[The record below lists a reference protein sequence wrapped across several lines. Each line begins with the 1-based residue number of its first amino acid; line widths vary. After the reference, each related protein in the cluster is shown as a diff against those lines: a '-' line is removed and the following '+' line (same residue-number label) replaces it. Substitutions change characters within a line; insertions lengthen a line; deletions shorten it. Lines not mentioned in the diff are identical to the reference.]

1 MALKAV
7 VEQRIL
13 RDVLYPLADK
23 KSSKWRVLV
32 VDNLSMRIIS
42 SCCKMKTITEAGI
55 TLVED
60 LMKKREPLR
69 NVEAIYLIQ
78 PIEKS
83 VNILVNDFKEPLNPQ
98 YKVAHV
104 FFTGACSDQLFSEV
118 CKSAA
123 SKYIKTLK
131 EINIAFLPY
140 ESQVFSLDSPESFNI
155 FFSASRTQQRA
166 GMIERIAEQIATI
179 CATLGEYPAI
189 RYRSECDKNLE
200 VAQAIQSKLDAYK
213 ADEPTMGEGPEK
225 HRSQLI
231 VIDRGFDVVSPLLH
245 ELTYQAMAYDLLS
258 IENDVYRYES
268 DNTGP
273 ETEVLLDENDELW
286 TSLRHQHIAQVSTQ
300 ITSKLKKF
308 AKEKKMGSGDK
319 ATMRELSMMMKR
331 MPQYQKVLRGYST
344 QLRLAEDC
352 MKQFQ
357 NGVDKLCQVEQDLAV
372 GTDAEGD
379 KIRDQMRNIV
389 PILLN
394 QKISPYDKIRI
405 ILLYIVGRNGISE
418 ENLSKLIQ
426 HAQIPEPERPIV
438 TNMKLL
444 GVQIFQDSKAR
455 RPRQVERKER
465 ITENTYQLSRWTPV
479 IKDLMEYAISDT
491 LDAKLYPY
499 LSGRTNSTSYGG
511 AAARSARYGHWHKD
525 KNTLDRKSGPRLIV
539 FVLGG
544 VSYSEMRAAAEV
556 SKESS
561 KKNWEV
567 YVGSTH
573 LLTPEAFLSDVR
585 DLES

>member
-7 VEQRIL
+7 VEKRIL
-13 RDVLYPLADK
+13 QDVLYPLQDK
-23 KSSKWRVLV
+23 KGKKWRVLV

-98 YKVAHV
+98 YKMAHV
-104 FFTGACSDQLFSEV
+104 FFTGVCPDQLFSEL

-155 FFSASRTQQRA
+155 FFSPSRSQQRP
-166 GMIERIAEQIATI
+166 GMIERVAEQIATI

-225 HRSQLI
+225 HRSQLL

-268 DNTGP
+268 GNTGP

-300 ITSKLKKF
+300 ITTKLKKF

-319 ATMRELSMMMKR
+319 ATMRELSLMMKR

-352 MKQFQ
+352 MRQFQ

-372 GTDAEGD
+372 GTDSDGD
-379 KIRDQMRNIV
+379 KIKDQMRNIV

-394 QKISPYDKIRI
+394 QKISAYDKLRI

-438 TNMKLL
+438 HNMKLL
-444 GVQIFQDSKAR
+444 GVQIFQDSRAR
-455 RPRQVERKER
+455 RQRQIERKER

-479 IKDLMEYAISDT
+479 LKDIMEDAINDS
-491 LDAKLYPY
+491 LDARLYPF
-499 LSGRTNSTSYGG
+499 LSGRSNSTSYG
-511 AAARSARYGHWHKD
+511 ASAARSARYGHWHKD
-525 KNTLDRKSGPRLIV
+525 KNTLERKSGPRLIV
-539 FVLGG
+539 FILGG
-544 VSYSEMRAAAEV
+544 CAYSEMRAAAEV
-556 SKESS
+556 IKETN
-561 KKNWEV
+561 KKNWEI
-567 YVGSTH
+567 YIGSTH
-573 LLTPEAFLSDVR
+573 LLTPEAFLSDLR